1 MSRRVALPSET
12 EIREALTRLS
22 VAEPAEPPTVIALAR
37 CLGLTNATF
46 WRHFPHI
53 AQEVADLR
61 RTSLRSHRPADAP
74 APAGESASSV
84 VAQLRN
90 DKARLR
96 RQLEVAV
103 AQIQHLT
110 LKNRALR
117 EELERVTKVVR
128 ISPNR

>member
-12 EIREALTRLS
+12 EIREARTQLS

-53 AQEVADLR
+53 AQEVASLR
-61 RTSLRSHRPADAP
+61 RNSLRSPGPANASDT
-74 APAGESASSV
+74 AGADASSV
-84 VAQLRN
+84 LAQLRN
-90 DKARLR
+90 DKARLG
-96 RQLEVAV
+96 RQLEVAL

-110 LKNRALR
+110 LENRALR
-117 EELERVTKVVR
+117 
-128 ISPNR
+128 